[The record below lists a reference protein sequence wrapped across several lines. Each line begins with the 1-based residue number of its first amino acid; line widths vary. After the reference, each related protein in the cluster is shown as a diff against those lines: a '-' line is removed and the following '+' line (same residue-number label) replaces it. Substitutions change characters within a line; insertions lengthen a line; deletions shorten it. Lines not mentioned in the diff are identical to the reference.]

1 MLQITTEIK
10 RQFNEIIEKELI
22 YPVYQPIISLK
33 DGELIGY
40 EALSRISLKT
50 PPFNVEEMF
59 QLSEQL
65 GKVWELEEICRI
77 KSIENAKK
85 KPKGTKL
92 YLNVNPNVLKDKQ
105 FHEGMT
111 ASYLKTQGFK
121 NKDIVFEIT
130 ERTSIDD
137 SELFSKTIE
146 HYKKQDFKIAIDD
159 FGDGYASLNRIC
171 ALRPKFIK
179 LDIQMIHDIDK
190 DHLKQSLIE
199 SCAIFCK
206 NSGIKLIAEGIET
219 ADELKELIR
228 LGVDYGQGY
237 YIRYPA
243 KNMEDISPELKQNI
257 QKWNYKHILASDKPS
272 FWNGIGTIATQTAPV
287 QIDDSALHLYESFQ
301 ENEDM
306 SEICAIDSEYQVRG
320 LVTREQIYRTF
331 GGRYGFTL
339 HSRSTIEK
347 IIDDDTLI
355 VDYETPIELVSR
367 MALARPKP
375 TLYDAIVVTRNQKY
389 EGIVT
394 VKDLLETALTI
405 QVSKA
410 MDASPLTGLPG
421 NSVIQEKIAELIGST
436 KEYAV
441 VYFDLDNFKAYNDAY
456 GFQNGDR
463 MIKILAESITEAAKH
478 NEFIGHIG
486 GDDIV
491 MISKHRN
498 VEETCMEITTKFST
512 RIKELYNTTDW
523 NRGYILSTNRYGFP
537 EQFPIAT
544 VSIAAITDKSN
555 SHESLESFSE
565 KIAKLKK
572 KAKKQEGNSFICD

>member
-237 YIRYPA
+237 YIRYPT
-243 KNMEDISPELKQNI
+243 KNISGATTLVF
-257 QKWNYKHILASDKPS
+257 LPS
-272 FWNGIGTIATQTAPV
+272 PFF
-287 QIDDSALHLYESFQ
+287 SF
-301 ENEDM
+301 
-306 SEICAIDSEYQVRG
+306 G
-320 LVTREQIYRTF
+320 
-331 GGRYGFTL
+331 
-339 HSRSTIEK
+339 
-347 IIDDDTLI
+347 
-355 VDYETPIELVSR
+355 
-367 MALARPKP
+367 
-375 TLYDAIVVTRNQKY
+375 
-389 EGIVT
+389 
-394 VKDLLETALTI
+394 
-405 QVSKA
+405 
-410 MDASPLTGLPG
+410 
-421 NSVIQEKIAELIGST
+421 
-436 KEYAV
+436 
-441 VYFDLDNFKAYNDAY
+441 
-456 GFQNGDR
+456 
-463 MIKILAESITEAAKH
+463 
-478 NEFIGHIG
+478 
-486 GDDIV
+486 
-491 MISKHRN
+491 
-498 VEETCMEITTKFST
+498 
-512 RIKELYNTTDW
+512 
-523 NRGYILSTNRYGFP
+523 
-537 EQFPIAT
+537 
-544 VSIAAITDKSN
+544 
-555 SHESLESFSE
+555 
-565 KIAKLKK
+565 
-572 KAKKQEGNSFICD
+572 